1 MKRTIFTITILSVC
15 LSGSV
20 TFGIAPI
27 GQPATNLQKGIWK
40 LGADYSDTKIDLLA
54 ENTKDAVFFNEGII
68 EDFKINLILGKAG
81 YGITDGWEVFAG
93 FGTSKTDLCTEQKMQ
108 WGDSA
113 SIETD
118 TFDLSSGTD
127 YAAQIGTKL
136 TLYERALFKAG
147 VTCQYTWFSMSGTLT
162 KEIYKDDTFF
172 VKDDIDLD
180 SSLTVLQIAPGVS
193 YQLLYGVSVYGG
205 PLFQRIDGKID
216 GKYNSEVFTGK
227 GSVDIKEDSSF
238 GGWVGLQ
245 ADIDIYTS
253 FNVEYQMT
261 GSSSTIGLSLSS
273 KF

>member
-1 MKRTIFTITILSVC
+1 MKRTIFCITILSVC

-27 GQPATNLQKGIWK
+27 GQPATNLPKGSWK

-54 ENTKDAVFFNEGII
+54 ENTKDAVFFNEGTI

-93 FGTSKTDLCTEQKMQ
+93 LGTSKTDLCTEQKIP

-113 SIETD
+113 STQTD
-118 TFDLSSGTD
+118 TFDLSSGSN

-136 TLYERALFKAG
+136 TLYERALLKAG

-162 KEIYKDDTFF
+162 KEIYKDDFYIG
-172 VKDDIDLD
+172 KGDIDLD
-180 SSLTVLQIAPGVS
+180 SSFTVLQIAPGVS

-205 PLFQRIDGKID
+205 PLFQWIDGKID
-216 GKYNSEVFTGK
+216 GKSNSAIIIGK
-227 GSVDIKEDSSF
+227 GSTDIKEDSSY
-238 GGWVGLQ
+238 GGWIGLQ
-245 ADIDIYTS
+245 SDIDIYTS
-253 FNVEYQMT
+253 FNVEYQIT